1 MKIRTAHLQ
10 PISPQI
16 IPSIFTSY
24 IQLTPT
30 ADMNFLISITNAVNI
45 PINPHL
51 SHQINPEHRHEYHNL
66 HNQRRKYPP
75 LKFAL
80 RTLQFL
86 PPMPPALNNPIG
98 VSLLAGQG

>member
-75 LKFAL
+75 PQIRSTHPTIPSAHASRLK
-80 RTLQFL
+80 
-86 PPMPPALNNPIG
+86 
-98 VSLLAGQG
+98 